1 MKPMRTI
8 LVIAAVL
15 LALPFW
21 GVLLANW
28 PLRWISQLQPDST
41 ALNTLLAPLS
51 LSGFLSLM
59 ALAHPTR
66 YVVLSAMAILAALA
80 ALIALV
86 AAHGARVWRRPAAY
100 LCLAALLAVLVFPWT
115 RAAYQPA
122 IATRPG
128 VELRLVN
135 RPTGLIATAV
145 RSLQIGAEV
154 RPEVYEPP
162 RRADAVQIPPTPTRA
177 PVAALCFEP
186 RVRHYEEHKGC
197 CAEVAGL
204 VYNRQGQPFGPRG
217 AVVHI
222 EGPPATD
229 RYVRDFGV
237 DAGGGYAITALSV
250 NKYTIW
256 LRGPNIRSRQYAVE
270 YNDLAKIR
278 VIVDFYQV
286 ACW

>member
-1 MKPMRTI
+1 MRQTRTI

-28 PLRWISQLQPDST
+28 PLRWISQLQPNSAT
-41 ALNTLLAPLS
+41 LNTLLAPLS

-86 AAHGARVWRRPAAY
+86 AAHGAQLWRRPAAY

-128 VELRLVN
+128 VALRLVN
-135 RPTGLIATAV
+135 RPAGLIATAV

-154 RPEVYEPP
+154 RPEVYEPLGW
-162 RRADAVQIPPTPTRA
+162 ADDQHFIYR
-177 PVAALCFEP
+177 L
-186 RVRHYEEHKGC
+186 R
-197 CAEVAGL
+197 
-204 VYNRQGQPFGPRG
+204 RG
-217 AVVHI
+217 AGYDRRGQWQEGEAGPLLAYDVSAGASQAWPGALEDLHARPCPVSACLTPLIEPFYAGSGQAYFPGHYPQVFPSPDDRWRAVVAWHI
-222 EGPPATD
+222 YGP
-229 RYVRDFGV
+229 
-237 DAGGGYAITALSV
+237 
-250 NKYTIW
+250 
-256 LRGPNIRSRQYAVE
+256 E
-270 YNDLAKIR
+270 DL
-278 VIVDFYQV
+278 VIIGNQ
-286 ACW
+286 